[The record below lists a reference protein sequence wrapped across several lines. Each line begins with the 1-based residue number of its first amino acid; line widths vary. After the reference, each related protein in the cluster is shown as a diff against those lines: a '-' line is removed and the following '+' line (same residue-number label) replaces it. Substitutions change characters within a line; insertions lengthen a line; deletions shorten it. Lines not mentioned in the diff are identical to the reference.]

1 MWLGETASCYNG
13 GAVNMSDSFID
24 GFLWLDKLGL
34 CALHNME
41 IVIRQQLFSAN
52 YPLLNQNNLPNAV

>member
-1 MWLGETASCYNG
+1 MWLGETASCYNK

-34 CALHNME
+34 CALHNTE
-41 IVIRQQLFSAN
+41 IVIRQELFSNN
-52 YPLLNQNNLPNAV
+52 YALLNQNNLPNAV